1 MYILQSID
9 MHLWF
14 AWLKLKNFAYL
25 LGILGVS
32 VAEFFEIIQEKTNLD
47 ADCSEAFFG
56 QMLLAVTEFDVF
68 MVMMK
73 EAAQAKTPYDP
84 DAAAAMLTP
93 SDESKSD
100 PIVTNISDAKADS
113 KWFFATVAAICC
125 VLSLII

>member
-1 MYILQSID
+1 M
-9 MHLWF
+9 
-14 AWLKLKNFAYL
+14 KNFAYL

-113 KWFFATVAAICC
+113 K
-125 VLSLII
+125 